1 MIQEAEIVE
10 DSKGELYLTGGQ
22 VGYCVGGLAVGGDGM
37 GLRDLLAYVRGDTAS
52 WRVEEVT
59 AEVIREMIGE
69 VVAEYSAGVRP
80 HDQEIMLYPGRMGI
94 AAQEYIL
101 GECQD

>member
-59 AEVIREMIGE
+59 GKVIGE
-69 VVAEYSAGVRP
+69 VVAAWSAGVSP
-80 HDQEIMLYPGRMGI
+80 YHQEIVIYPGRMGI